1 MAGSGALARRY
12 APFLILAAVQ
22 VLLVAVVPSTGG
34 PGRGSTLAAGPGAAP
49 GEDAISPTEE
59 IAGEGG
65 GDTVTTGG
73 GSSGGGASGSGS
85 GSGTTGGGSSGGGG
99 GSGGG
104 GRGGLTADRS
114 KCAKDGL
121 RQQDV
126 TLTSPPC
133 VPRWSGPN
141 PGATYQGVSDTEVVV
156 IKYRVTL
163 GEQVD
168 AILRTQG
175 LASTRAE
182 EAHAAAAFAKFFEKR
197 YEFYGR
203 KINWVDFESSC
214 TVTPPNIPCFRNDAK
229 TLNEKYLPF
238 AVFWTNSTVQ
248 AEFFD
253 EWSRLNVVN
262 IGGWHFNA
270 DFNLRLRPYHWDV
283 FMDGTR
289 TARNLAEYWCK
300 KMQGKNA
307 TLAGDPRKR
316 TTKRKVGIITQD
328 YEATRKNAQ
337 DFLRLVSGEMCGSP
351 ADTLT
356 PPFYTPSDIT
366 KASEIAPAAMEK
378 MDTNGVTSVVMMT
391 DPIGPRFF
399 TTAAT
404 GRQYYPENLL
414 AGSGLIDYDVLG
426 RLYDPPQWR
435 NAFGPGHLAEPIPF
449 NQSDAA
455 RAAADVGV
463 TGLYAGANLLF
474 AYMNL
479 AASQIQMS
487 GPTLTPANV
496 ERGMHAL
503 PAWGGWERSHNPAS
517 VLVKYGP
524 GDYTAIED
532 SRHTYWSPD
541 TPSKID
547 GKPGAYLAVQN
558 GRRWEMGTWTAGE
571 PKQ

>member
-1 MAGSGALARRY
+1 
-12 APFLILAAVQ
+12 
-22 VLLVAVVPSTGG
+22 
-34 PGRGSTLAAGPGAAP
+34 
-49 GEDAISPTEE
+49 
-59 IAGEGG
+59 
-65 GDTVTTGG
+65 
-73 GSSGGGASGSGS
+73 
-85 GSGTTGGGSSGGGG
+85 
-99 GSGGG
+99 
-104 GRGGLTADRS
+104 
-114 KCAKDGL
+114 
-121 RQQDV
+121 
-126 TLTSPPC
+126 
-133 VPRWSGPN
+133 
-141 PGATYQGVSDTEVVV
+141 
-156 IKYRVTL
+156 
-163 GEQVD
+163 VD

-182 EAHAAAAFAKFFEKR
+182 EAHAAAAFAKFFEKH

-300 KMQGKNA
+300 KMQGKPAN
-307 TLAGDPRKR
+307 LAGDPTMR

-328 YEATRKNAQ
+328 YEATRKNAV
-337 DFLRLVSGEMCGSP
+337 DFLRYVSGEMCGSP
-351 ADTLT
+351 SETT
-356 PPFYTPSDIT
+356 SPFYTPSDIT
-366 KASEIAPAAMEK
+366 KASEIAPTAMEK
-378 MDTNGVTSVVMMT
+378 MDTEGVTSVVMMT

-558 GRRWEMGTWTAGE
+558 GRRWEMGTWAAGE